1 MLRWMSLIGLLIVSS
16 TAHAYRV
23 EPMIAEMEPIGK
35 RAQMTMRID
44 NTSSKPLTVE
54 LYPLSMTM
62 DQYGNETISPADD
75 DLLVIPVTAIV
86 KPGRSQ
92 SVMVRYLG
100 DPSISQSKSYRVAVK
115 QVKVENSKEESGQ
128 MGLLLQFNTL
138 VNIRPKNTDPKLSI
152 RSVTQKD
159 AKWLVEVENSGD
171 SYGRLSRTN
180 WTLDDGNNSLYL
192 KGVEISKLIAGTL
205 VLPYSTRFFEM
216 TPIDNFNVRKLKID
230 IAEEE

>member
-1 MLRWMSLIGLLIVSS
+1 MLRWMSFIGLLIISS

-54 LYPLSMTM
+54 LYPLAMTM

-138 VNIRPKNTDPKLSI
+138 VNIRPKNTNPKLSI

-180 WTLDDGNNSLYL
+180 WTLDDGNHSLYL

>member
-1 MLRWMSLIGLLIVSS
+1 MLRWMSFIGLLIVSS

-54 LYPLSMTM
+54 LYPLAMTM

-115 QVKVENSKEESGQ
+115 QVKVENSQEESGQ

-138 VNIRPKNTDPKLSI
+138 VNIRPKNTNPKLSI

>member
-138 VNIRPKNTDPKLSI
+138 VNIRPKNTNPKLSI